1 MENASKALIIAGG
14 VLISLL
20 VISLLVLTFN
30 GISNYQKSLQS
41 QEATEQAV
49 DFNKN
54 FEGYNRKTLYG
65 SDIISIANLVVD
77 YNTQEADE
85 KDYQNIEVYVTIS
98 KSVGLS
104 LPTGYS
110 YSALEPSGSAV
121 TAQDIDNDLSK
132 LKKDVTE
139 FGNKTS
145 RINGKNYKYKELY
158 SLSNTQF
165 EEITGEMK
173 GSGGT
178 IAKQVQYYENLKNY
192 ETEFKRKIF
201 GCINVEYDPNNGRI
215 TKMEF
220 KDM

>member
-54 FEGYNRKTLYG
+54 FEGYNRKTVYG

-85 KDYQNIEVYVTIS
+85 KDYQNIEVYETIS

-104 LPTGYS
+104 
-110 YSALEPSGSAV
+110 
-121 TAQDIDNDLSK
+121 
-132 LKKDVTE
+132 
-139 FGNKTS
+139 
-145 RINGKNYKYKELY
+145 
-158 SLSNTQF
+158 
-165 EEITGEMK
+165 
-173 GSGGT
+173 
-178 IAKQVQYYENLKNY
+178 
-192 ETEFKRKIF
+192 
-201 GCINVEYDPNNGRI
+201 
-215 TKMEF
+215 
-220 KDM
+220 